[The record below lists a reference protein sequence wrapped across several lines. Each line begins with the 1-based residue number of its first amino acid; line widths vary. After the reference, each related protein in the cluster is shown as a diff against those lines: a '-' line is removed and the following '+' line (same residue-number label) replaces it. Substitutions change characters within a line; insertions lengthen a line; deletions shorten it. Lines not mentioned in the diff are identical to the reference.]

1 MSAPY
6 PIAVRSRWVTARPRN
21 NLARHSAES
30 VPRCGKGTGAG
41 PFAAARKRPTISKGE
56 CTMEDTTVLEV
67 RNLRTYFYTNGTE
80 LRAVDGLSYTLHKG
94 ECMAII
100 GESGSGKTVSA
111 LSLLRLVPYP
121 PGLIMGGEIILNGQN
136 LMELSDE
143 EIKHIRGKD
152 ISMIFQEPS
161 AALTPVI
168 TIGRQI
174 AESIMLHKGLNK
186 EQALHEAAGLL
197 AKVGIPNPEQRIKE
211 YPHQFSGGMQQRAMI
226 AMAMSCQPDVLV
238 ADEPTTALDVTVQAQ
253 VLEQL
258 NQLRKDFGTALIIIT
273 HNLGVVARYADS
285 VKIMYGG
292 KIVEEGSTE
301 DIFRRPHHPYTLGLI
316 HAVPRLDLPRSHG
329 LHTIPGEPPDMSR
342 IPPNC
347 CAFHTRCRYATEA
360 CRNQRPVLEEVG
372 TGHKCA
378 CFHMDEL
385 EEERKE
391 VCGL

>member
-161 AALTPVI
+161 AALNPVI

-226 AMAMSCQPDVLV
+226 AMAMCCDPELLI

-258 NQLRKDFGTALIIIT
+258 DKLRRETGTTLIIIT
-273 HNLGVVARYADS
+273 HNLGIVARYADS

-292 KIVEEGSTE
+292 KLVEQGPTREV
-301 DIFRRPHHPYTLGLI
+301 FKNPRHPYTMGLI
-316 HAVPRLDLPRSHG
+316 RAVPRLDRPRTES
-329 LHTIPGEPPDMSR
+329 LYTIEGEPPDMSQV
-342 IPPNC
+342 PAQS
-347 CAFHTRCRYATEA
+347 CAFAARCKYATEE
-360 CRNQRPVLEEVG
+360 CRTHRPEHVAVG
-372 TGHKCA
+372 EGHTCA
-378 CFHMDEL
+378 CFHME
-385 EEERKE
+385 EAQEERRQL
-391 VCGL
+391 G